1 VKSAVETVSST
12 RVKLTVEVPFEELK
26 PSLDAAY
33 KRIGDQITVPG
44 FRKGKVPQRVI
55 DQRVG
60 RAAVLDE
67 AINDALNSNLDAAL
81 REHDIKYI
89 GRPEV
94 DVTTFEDATPL
105 EFTAELDVV
114 PEFDLPA
121 YDTIEVTIDAAD
133 VTDADVDEQ
142 LDSLRSRFGSL
153 TPVERAAANGDVLL
167 VDIAGTNDGEPVED
181 LVGTALSYELGTDG
195 MLPGFDEAVVGA
207 TAGESRTFSFTP
219 EVGEFEGTALDVAV
233 TVSAVRERVL
243 PDADDSFAQL
253 ASEFDTIDE
262 LRDDLRTRLARV
274 KLLEQGYAARE
285 KVADALLEAA
295 DVPVPEGVIRQQVE
309 EHFADGHGDDDHK
322 AEFETQARNGLKSQL
337 VLDKIAETESLSVS
351 EAELSAWL
359 VQQAPRYGMAPD
371 QFAQELVSNGQV
383 PAAVAEVRRGKA
395 LAHVLEHAR
404 IVDTEGNVIDL
415 TALDVADLP
424 FDDDHEGHDHEGHDH
439 EGHDHEG
446 HDHEGHDPEGHDHEG
461 HDHD

>member
-1 VKSAVETVSST
+1 VKSAVETLSST

-33 KRIGDQITVPG
+33 KRIADQITVPG
-44 FRKGKVPQRVI
+44 FRRGKVPQRVI

-67 AINDALNSNLDAAL
+67 AINDALNTNLDAAL

-94 DVTTFEDATPL
+94 DVTTFEDAAPL
-105 EFTAELDVV
+105 EFTAEMDVI
-114 PEFDLPA
+114 PEFELPA
-121 YDTIEVTIDAAD
+121 YDSIEVTVDAAE
-133 VTDADVDEQ
+133 VTDADVQEQ
-142 LDSLRSRFGSL
+142 LDGLRSRFGSL
-153 TPVERAAANGDVLL
+153 TPVERAAENGDVLL
-167 VDIAGTNDGEPVED
+167 VDIAGTFEGEPVED
-181 LVGTALSYELGTDG
+181 LVGNALSYELGTDG
-195 MLPGFDEAVVGA
+195 MLPGFDEAIVGA
-207 TAGESRTFSFTP
+207 SAGESRTFSFTP
-219 EVGEFEGTALDVAV
+219 EVGEFEGKPLDIAV
-233 TVSAVRERVL
+233 TVNAVRERAL

-262 LRDDLRTRLARV
+262 LRDDLRTRIGRV

-309 EHFADGHGDDDHK
+309 EHFADGHGDDEHR

-337 VLDKIAETESLSVS
+337 VLDKIADTESLSVS
-351 EAELSAWL
+351 EGELSAWL
-359 VQQAPRYGMAPD
+359 VQQAPRYGMSPD
-371 QFAQELVSNGQV
+371 QFAQELVSAGQV
-383 PAAVAEVRRGKA
+383 PAAVAEVRRSKA

-404 IVDTEGNVIDL
+404 IVDTEGNVVDL
-415 TALDVADLP
+415 TGLDAADLP
-424 FDDDHEGHDHEGHDH
+424 FADDDHEGHDHDH
-439 EGHDHEG
+439 EGHD
-446 HDHEGHDPEGHDHEG
+446 HDHEG